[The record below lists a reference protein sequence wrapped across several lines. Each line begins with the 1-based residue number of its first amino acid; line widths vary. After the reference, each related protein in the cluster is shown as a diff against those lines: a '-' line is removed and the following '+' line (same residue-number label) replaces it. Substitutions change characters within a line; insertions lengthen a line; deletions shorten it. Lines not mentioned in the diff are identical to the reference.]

1 MAIAY
6 QKKLQ
11 SIQDKMKNLQEE
23 QIKTEQAL
31 GNSLIKALQSKNA
44 LSLDMNTL
52 LGGIFSVINKI
63 NEGDKECEVWQKE
76 GQAFLTK
83 KGK

>member
-1 MAIAY
+1 MVIAH

-11 SIQDKMKNLQEE
+11 SIQDKMKILQEE

-31 GNSLIKALQSKNA
+31 GNFLIKALQSKNA

-52 LGGIFSVINKI
+52 VGGIFSVIDKI
-63 NEGDKECEVWQKE
+63 NAGDKECESWQKT
-76 GQAFLTK
+76 GADFLNK
-83 KGK
+83 KSK

>member
-11 SIQDKMKNLQEE
+11 SIQDKMKTLQEE
-23 QIKTEQAL
+23 QLKTEQAL
-31 GNSLIKALQSKNA
+31 GHSLIKALQSKNA
-44 LSLDMNTL
+44 LSLDINTL
-52 LGGIFSVINKI
+52 IGGIFSVIDKI
-63 NEGDKECEVWQKE
+63 NAADKDCENWQKI
-76 GQAFLTK
+76 GQTFLTK

>member
-1 MAIAY
+1 MAISH

-11 SIQDKMKNLQEE
+11 SIQDKMKALQEE
-23 QIKTEQAL
+23 HNKTEQAL

-44 LSLDMNTL
+44 LSLDVNTL
-52 LGGIFSVINKI
+52 VGGIFSVIDKI
-63 NEGDKECEVWQKE
+63 NSGDIDCEAWQKT
-76 GQAFLTK
+76 GSDFLNK